1 LVTALQG
8 NPASLDR
15 AHTLVSAP
23 KAEDYFETPLA
34 EIANF
39 DKKVT
44 KVQAHRRNLANKYP
58 RTELD
63 RMNEQLEKYN
73 LKKKGEAPATQKVSP
88 HKGSL

>member
-1 LVTALQG
+1 LATALQG
-8 NPASLDR
+8 NPSSLGR
-15 AHTLVSAP
+15 AQTLVSAP
-23 KAEDYFETPLA
+23 NTEDYFETPLA

-44 KVQAHRRNLANKYP
+44 KVKAHRRNLPNKYP

-63 RMNEQLEKYN
+63 RMNEQPEKYN
-73 LKKKGEAPATQKVSP
+73 LKKKGERPATQKVSP

>member
-1 LVTALQG
+1 LTTALQG
-8 NPASLDR
+8 NPSSLDR

-23 KAEDYFETPLA
+23 NAEDYFETPLA

-73 LKKKGEAPATQKVSP
+73 LKKKGETPATQKVSP